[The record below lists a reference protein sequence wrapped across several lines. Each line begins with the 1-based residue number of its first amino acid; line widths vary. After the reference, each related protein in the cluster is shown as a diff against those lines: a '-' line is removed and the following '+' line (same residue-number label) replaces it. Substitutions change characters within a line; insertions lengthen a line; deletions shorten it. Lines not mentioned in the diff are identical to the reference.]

1 LRGKWLFIFL
11 IGEAK
16 GCGAAGGQGDRVP
29 HQPQEK
35 SGQKVEKV
43 KVCRAQLWQSLKI
56 AKMLQNTF
64 SLHYYPQYVKY
75 QVLIRSFSVLLFS
88 K

>member
-1 LRGKWLFIFL
+1 MLINAIFIIFYKIPINQTFCEENGYFIFL

-16 GCGAAGGQGDRVP
+16 GCGAAGGQGDRVS

-43 KVCRAQLWQSLKI
+43 KV
-56 AKMLQNTF
+56 
-64 SLHYYPQYVKY
+64 
-75 QVLIRSFSVLLFS
+75 
-88 K
+88 